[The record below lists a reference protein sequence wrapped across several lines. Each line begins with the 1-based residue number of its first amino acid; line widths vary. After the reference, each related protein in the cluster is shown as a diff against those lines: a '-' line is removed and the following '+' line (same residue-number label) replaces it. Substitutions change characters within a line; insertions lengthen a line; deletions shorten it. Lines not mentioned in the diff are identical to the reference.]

1 MANNFQVP
9 KMVNMYNGQPKCSKL
24 FTASSMCNNWKIPPE
39 SIPKANQI
47 VTTQQIILFRFD
59 IFFLFKYIYDKKGD
73 VLGILYDYVN
83 QFWETDNV
91 SAYFNRGIQYDQMG
105 NNIAALSDYNKA
117 IELNPSDPFAWYNAG
132 IAQQQ
137 IGNKTKAKNYLLKAK
152 SLNYPVPEAV
162 INSL

>member
-1 MANNFQVP
+1 MALKINKDDLGALINLCAAYLNG
-9 KMVNMYNGQPKCSKL
+9 KMYEEC
-24 FTASSMCNNWKIPPE
+24 
-39 SIPKANQI
+39 
-47 VTTQQIILFRFD
+47 
-59 IFFLFKYIYDKKGD
+59 
-73 VLGILYDYVN
+73 
-83 QFWETDNV
+83 
-91 SAYFNRGIQYDQMG
+91 
-105 NNIAALSDYNKA
+105 IAASERMKKQAPNRWESYFYMGTAFVNLGKYQQGAESLEKA